1 MKYIELDTYDKLSE
15 VASELI
21 SYEIKNNPSLV
32 LGLATGSSPV
42 GIYQNLIKKYKNGE
56 ISFKNIKTFNLDEY
70 LGLDSD
76 NKQSYRYFM
85 QKNLFDQIDI
95 NSENINFLNGVC
107 IDADEEC
114 SRYDKLI
121 DNIGIDVQVLGIGIN
136 GHIAFNEP
144 SDSFAK
150 TTHVEKKKK
159 KTIQANSRFFNHI
172 SEVPTK
178 ALTMGIKQIFKSK
191 KIILVANGK
200 NKKDAIE
207 KMLKGEI
214 TPNMPASILQL
225 HSDCTVIYSKE

>member
-144 SDSFAK
+144 SD
-150 TTHVEKKKK
+150 
-159 KTIQANSRFFNHI
+159 RFFNHI

>member
-76 NKQSYRYFM
+76 NNQSYRYFM

-150 TTHVEKKKK
+150 TTHVVKLAE